1 MHSVDSVVD
10 KCNIG
15 VCFLPVGVQC
25 VLYSLTN
32 KAFSFVSIKCLI
44 KKSLYRADEA
54 LATRAE
60 NVNSIPGTH
69 MVERERIPLLCPYA
83 MTYACSPRLPHKIS
97 VIEKGLERFVSNKF
111 T

>member
-25 VLYSLTN
+25 ALCSLTN

-44 KKSLYRADEA
+44 KKKSL
-54 LATRAE
+54 
-60 NVNSIPGTH
+60 
-69 MVERERIPLLCPYA
+69 
-83 MTYACSPRLPHKIS
+83 
-97 VIEKGLERFVSNKF
+97 
-111 T
+111 

>member
-25 VLYSLTN
+25 VLCSLTN

-44 KKSLYRADEA
+44 KKKSL
-54 LATRAE
+54 
-60 NVNSIPGTH
+60 
-69 MVERERIPLLCPYA
+69 
-83 MTYACSPRLPHKIS
+83 
-97 VIEKGLERFVSNKF
+97 
-111 T
+111 